1 MKHNVI
7 LRILATITV
16 TTVFFI
22 SSNFTIAG
30 TATDP
35 NLNTAID
42 LSSSS
47 SGKINLSPLSRK
59 SCDNVCTAELTC
71 DYFVTVYPDNE
82 VAFNIGV
89 QNSNDNLVE
98 LYCVYQSGLEL
109 P

>member
-35 NLNTAID
+35 NLNEENYFDYINSPNDAITFQY
-42 LSSSS
+42 S
-47 SGKINLSPLSRK
+47 I
-59 SCDNVCTAELTC
+59 
-71 DYFVTVYPDNE
+71 
-82 VAFNIGV
+82 
-89 QNSNDNLVE
+89 
-98 LYCVYQSGLEL
+98 
-109 P
+109 

>member
-1 MKHNVI
+1 MKKI
-7 LRILATITV
+7 TLTISIAL
-16 TTVFFI
+16 TTQLLFNI
-22 SSNFTIAG
+22 PSSHA
-30 TATDP
+30 A
-35 NLNTAID
+35 
-42 LSSSS
+42 
-47 SGKINLSPLSRK
+47 RK